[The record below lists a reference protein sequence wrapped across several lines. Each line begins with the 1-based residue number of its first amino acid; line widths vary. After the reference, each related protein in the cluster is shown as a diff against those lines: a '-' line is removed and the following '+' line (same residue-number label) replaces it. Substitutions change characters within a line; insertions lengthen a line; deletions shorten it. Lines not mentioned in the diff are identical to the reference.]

1 MATTSSTASAR
12 QQLSLPLGKG
22 IALELVHIPAGS
34 FQMGSPEAEHG
45 RRDDE
50 TQHPVTLT
58 KSFYIG
64 KHLVTQQQWEQ
75 VMGSNPSMEK
85 GPDLPVTDV
94 SWDECQE
101 FLGKLNAAHHGG
113 FRMPTEAEWEYACR
127 AGTTTT
133 YAFGNTI
140 TRDEA
145 NFDGVSITP
154 VGKYP
159 PNAFGLHD
167 MHGNVWEWCNDWY
180 APSHA
185 GAVTDPQGPAEGE
198 TRVLRGGTFFNSDA
212 FVRSANR
219 VNLSPTNRTD
229 IVGFRVAREA

>member
-1 MATTSSTASAR
+1 MATTSTTASAR
-12 QQLSLPLGKG
+12 QHLSLPLGKG
-22 IALELVHIPAGS
+22 IELELVHIPAGS

-101 FLGKLNAAHHGG
+101 FLGKLNESHHGG
-113 FRMPTEAEWEYACR
+113 FRMPTEA
-127 AGTTTT
+127 
-133 YAFGNTI
+133 
-140 TRDEA
+140 
-145 NFDGVSITP
+145 
-154 VGKYP
+154 
-159 PNAFGLHD
+159 
-167 MHGNVWEWCNDWY
+167 
-180 APSHA
+180 
-185 GAVTDPQGPAEGE
+185 
-198 TRVLRGGTFFNSDA
+198 
-212 FVRSANR
+212 
-219 VNLSPTNRTD
+219 
-229 IVGFRVAREA
+229 